1 MAMATQ
7 HTTDTTPDYN
17 ASGKAFLAW
26 VGGKS
31 KLAREI
37 ISLMPAHNCYCEVF
51 GGAGWVMFKKTPSNV
66 EVINDINSELVNLYR
81 VIKFHFEEFIKQ
93 FKFIL
98 IARDEYERLKLS
110 KPETL
115 TDIQRAVRYYYL
127 VRLSYGGKAVD
138 HNFTVAATRM
148 PPINLLRIEEEL
160 SQAHLR
166 LSRVAIE
173 NQHYSK
179 IIERFDLPDTL
190 FYLDPPYFNCE
201 DYYGKGLFNKA
212 DFERLRDQLKAVK
225 GKFILSLNN
234 VPEIREIFK
243 DFHIIDTS
251 VRWSLGKEYNEANEV
266 IIMNFEPPKTA

>member
-1 MAMATQ
+1 MAMNTAPEP
-7 HTTDTTPDYN
+7 TTPDYN

-31 KLAREI
+31 KLARQI
-37 ISLMPAHNCYCEVF
+37 IGLMPAHSCYCEVF
-51 GGAGWVMFKKTPSNV
+51 GGAGWVMFKKTSSNV
-66 EVINDINSELVNLYR
+66 EVINDVNSELVNLYR

-93 FKFIL
+93 FKFLL
-98 IARDEYERLKLS
+98 IARDEYDRLKLA
-110 KPETL
+110 KPDTL
-115 TDIQRAVRYYYL
+115 TDIQRAARYYYL
-127 VRLSYGGKAVD
+127 VRLSYGGKAVE
-138 HNFTVAATRM
+138 HNFTTGPTRM

-166 LSRVAIE
+166 LSRVIIE

-201 DYYGKGLFNKA
+201 DYYGKGLFNKK
-212 DFERLRDQLKAVK
+212 DFELLRDQLKAIK

-243 DFHIIDTS
+243 DFHIIETS
-251 VRWSLGKEYNEANEV
+251 VRWSLGKDYNEANEV
-266 IIMNFEPPKTA
+266 IILNFEPPKTV

>member
-1 MAMATQ
+1 MANQ
-7 HTTDTTPDYN
+7 GKTDPTTPDYN

-81 VIKFHFEEFIKQ
+81 IIKYHFEEFVKQ
-93 FKFIL
+93 FEFL
-98 IARDEYERLKLS
+98 LVARDEYERLKNT
-110 KPETL
+110 KPESL

-138 HNFTVAATRM
+138 HNFTVGPTRL
-148 PPINLLRIEEEL
+148 PPVNPSRIKEEL
-160 SQAHLR
+160 VQAHQR
-166 LSRVAIE
+166 LSRVVIE
-173 NQHYSK
+173 NKHYSQ

-190 FYLDPPYFNCE
+190 FYLDPPYFDCE
-201 DYYGKGLFNKA
+201 NYYGKGLFNKK
-212 DFERLRDQLKAVK
+212 DFELLRDQLRAVK

-243 DFHIIDTS
+243 EFHIIETS

-266 IIMNFEPPKTA
+266 IILNFEPPKIA

>member
-1 MAMATQ
+1 MANQ
-7 HTTDTTPDYN
+7 VKLDPTTPDYN

-66 EVINDINSELVNLYR
+66 EIINDINTELVNLYR
-81 VIKFHFEEFIKQ
+81 IIKYHFDEFVKQ
-93 FKFIL
+93 FEYVL
-98 IARDEYERLKLS
+98 IARDEYDRLKNT
-110 KPETL
+110 KPENL

-138 HNFTVAATRM
+138 HNFTVGPTRL
-148 PPINLLRIEEEL
+148 PPVNPSKIKEEL
-160 SQAHLR
+160 SQAHQR
-166 LSRVAIE
+166 LSRVVIE

-190 FYLDPPYFNCE
+190 FYLDPPYFDCE
-201 DYYGKGLFNKA
+201 NYYGKGLFNKK
-212 DFERLRDQLKAVK
+212 DFELLRDQLRAVK

-243 DFHIIDTS
+243 EFHIIETS

-266 IIMNFEPPKTA
+266 IILNFEPPKG

>member
-1 MAMATQ
+1 MANQ
-7 HTTDTTPDYN
+7 GKTDPTTPDYN

-81 VIKFHFEEFIKQ
+81 IIKYHFDEFVKQ
-93 FKFIL
+93 FEFL
-98 IARDEYERLKLS
+98 LVARDEYERLKNT
-110 KPETL
+110 KPESL

-138 HNFTVAATRM
+138 HNFTVGPTRL
-148 PPINLLRIEEEL
+148 PPVNPSRIKEEL
-160 SQAHLR
+160 IQAHQR
-166 LSRVAIE
+166 LSRVVIE
-173 NQHYSK
+173 NKHYSQ

-190 FYLDPPYFNCE
+190 FYLDPPYFDCE
-201 DYYGKGLFNKA
+201 NYYGKGLFNKK
-212 DFERLRDQLKAVK
+212 DFELLRDQLRAVK

-243 DFHIIDTS
+243 EFHIIETS

-266 IIMNFEPPKTA
+266 IILNFEPPKIT